1 MTEDTTGTATA
12 IGRFRLEIISGPL
25 KGTFYPIL
33 DKKVTVGRSLEADIC
48 IDDILISRQQCILT
62 FSGGHWFIE
71 DAGSTN
77 GTWLVGQK
85 LKSRALLPI
94 NTPVRIGKTM
104 FEIFDLTRDKTEFTG
119 RDWRILLK
127 LSGDQIVDEMDSPE
141 AYDFGGTGGVT
152 RLLDGLYHF
161 QNTIAGVQDEQKLHP
176 KMLSSLCRIMPDYDV
191 YSLTYD
197 IEKSQFAI
205 KASRNAAGSLKNPS
219 IQDLN
224 LDLVD
229 YVKETRE
236 SAVFQSEQ
244 EKCVIILPMR
254 GKQQLNGIFYL
265 SGLASRMRTLS
276 GEELRMLSVI
286 GYIAGMAVEHN
297 RVIEVNVK
305 NRLPVRGKA
314 GLELSHYI
322 QNIITGLDGCVNLL
336 RLGMDENDRKLS
348 DEAWGLMNKNQ
359 RRLSG
364 VALDLFTLVNEY
376 APEMEV
382 QDIPALLREACS
394 AGFDALAAENIHLEV
409 AEELC
414 SADVPLMAEID
425 APGIQRVL
433 QNLILNAEYSI
444 LCRRTRPDDREPKG
458 LIRLFCTLSRTRT
471 ELTVSVKDNGV
482 GISPKVLRK
491 LFNLSLPAG
500 STPGIGLGLAVCKKI
515 VEAHGGRISA
525 ESDPGR
531 GSIFSFCLPVT
542 CRNGDTSTRSIKRF
556 E

>member
-1 MTEDTTGTATA
+1 
-12 IGRFRLEIISGPL
+12 
-25 KGTFYPIL
+25 
-33 DKKVTVGRSLEADIC
+33 
-48 IDDILISRQQCILT
+48 
-62 FSGGHWFIE
+62 
-71 DAGSTN
+71 
-77 GTWLVGQK
+77 
-85 LKSRALLPI
+85 
-94 NTPVRIGKTM
+94 
-104 FEIFDLTRDKTEFTG
+104 
-119 RDWRILLK
+119 
-127 LSGDQIVDEMDSPE
+127 
-141 AYDFGGTGGVT
+141 
-152 RLLDGLYHF
+152 
-161 QNTIAGVQDEQKLHP
+161 
-176 KMLSSLCRIMPDYDV
+176 
-191 YSLTYD
+191 
-197 IEKSQFAI
+197 
-205 KASRNAAGSLKNPS
+205 
-219 IQDLN
+219 
-224 LDLVD
+224 
-229 YVKETRE
+229 
-236 SAVFQSEQ
+236 
-244 EKCVIILPMR
+244 
-254 GKQQLNGIFYL
+254 
-265 SGLASRMRTLS
+265 
-276 GEELRMLSVI
+276 
-286 GYIAGMAVEHN
+286 
-297 RVIEVNVK
+297 
-305 NRLPVRGKA
+305 
-314 GLELSHYI
+314 
-322 QNIITGLDGCVNLL
+322 
-336 RLGMDENDRKLS
+336 
-348 DEAWGLMNKNQ
+348 MNKNQ

-394 AGFDALAAENIHLEV
+394 AGVDALAAENIHLEV

-542 CRNGDTSTRSIKRF
+542 RRNGDTSTRSIKRF